1 LLFDFRYESNLKLED
16 ERKDL
21 ELMKK
26 DQEITIKKIKL
37 VNNAIKSILEE
48 IDVFEVIKHYNY
60 NYIIHIT

>member
-1 LLFDFRYESNLKLED
+1 MKLDE

-48 IDVFEVIKHYNY
+48 IDIFEVK
-60 NYIIHIT
+60 TR